1 MESALEKLTNIMEK
15 VERNTSSKSSFYIL
29 LSKKSAKIRTQFNPL
44 IELDAGKKYEM
55 SLLNLETYFSFPN
68 IDATNNHFRYTPDFY
83 ERSDV
88 IGSSPWTDVF
98 IPEGCYEIT
107 DINDYIQ
114 RTMKENGHYDT
125 VNNEYYISLQ
135 PNTNTLKSVLN
146 IAPNYKVDFRSD
158 NSIRAVLGFA
168 KKIYNEGYNESE
180 QIVNIMNVTSL
191 RITSDIIGASYTN
204 GSTANV
210 IYSFFPNVGPGYK
223 IIEVPTNLVYLPV
236 TLSTISSMET
246 KLTDQNGKLVNLRG
260 EELSIRFH
268 IREV

>member
-1 MESALEKLTNIMEK
+1 MESLLVKISTNTEQTA
-15 VERNTSSKSSFYIL
+15 RNTSPKSSFYIL
-29 LSKKSAKIRTQFNPL
+29 VSIKNAKIRTKFNPL

-55 SLLNLETYFSFPN
+55 ALLNLETYFSFPN
-68 IDATNNHFRYTPDFY
+68 IDATNNHLRYSPD
-83 ERSDV
+83 EGVTWVDV
-88 IGSSPWTDVF
+88 N

-107 DINDYIQ
+107 DINDYLQ
-114 RTMKENGHYDT
+114 RIMKENGHYD
-125 VNNEYYISLQ
+125 VANAQPSISIE
-135 PNTNTLKSVLN
+135 PNSNTLKSVLT
-146 IAPNYKVDFRSD
+146 IAPLYVVDFRPD
-158 NSIRAVLGFA
+158 NSIRTVLGFNRGT
-168 KKIYNEGYNESE
+168 YSEGYNESE
-180 QIVNIMNVTSL
+180 QIVSIMNITSL
-191 RITSDIIGASYTN
+191 RVRSDVIGASYTN
-204 GSTANV
+204 GSMANV

>member
-1 MESALEKLTNIMEK
+1 MESLLVKISTNTEQTA
-15 VERNTSSKSSFYIL
+15 RNTSPKSSFYIL
-29 LSKKSAKIRTQFNPL
+29 VSKKNAMIRTKFNPL

-55 SLLNLETYFSFPN
+55 ALLNLATYFSFPN
-68 IDATNNHFRYTPDFY
+68 IDATNNHLRYSPDGGATWV
-83 ERSDV
+83 DV
-88 IGSSPWTDVF
+88 N

-107 DINDYIQ
+107 DVNDYLQ
-114 RTMKENGHYDT
+114 RIMKENGHYD
-125 VNNEYYISLQ
+125 VANEAPCVSLQ
-135 PNTNTLKSVLN
+135 PNTNTLKSVLT
-146 IAPNYKVDFRSD
+146 IATNYKVDFMSD
-158 NSIRAVLGFA
+158 NSLRTVLGFNHGM
-168 KKIYNEGYNESE
+168 YSEGYNESE

-191 RITSDIIGASYTN
+191 RITSNIIGASYTN
-204 GSTANV
+204 GETANV